1 MRPLARKQPLKT
13 QRGLRGLGSAPVRS
27 EKPVPEQPVRASK
40 KRRDT
45 RRMEEEEEE
54 EEQVMEQE
62 TDPEQMSSEEEC
74 EPEVPKVDPK
84 EKVRSLKRERE
95 NLRGKYAPETMD
107 ELRPDAKLYVAIK
120 ERYETLIKNLWESQ
134 GKLDEFQFSD
144 EEKKILNDR
153 CKLWLE
159 YFISTAAFRKEN
171 VNLFEYMDSFCDTQ
185 EFIRTKD
192 DNDDN

>member
-1 MRPLARKQPLKT
+1 M
-13 QRGLRGLGSAPVRS
+13 GGVPVRS
-27 EKPVPEQPVRASK
+27 EKPVPEVQPVRPTK

-45 RRMEEEEEE
+45 RRMEEEEDD
-54 EEQVMEQE
+54 EQVTDQE
-62 TDPEQMSSEEEC
+62 IDPEQMSSEEEY
-74 EPEVPKVDPK
+74 EQEVPKADPK
-84 EKVRSLKRERE
+84 EKVRTLECERK
-95 NLRGKYAPETMD
+95 NLRGKYAPETME

-134 GKLDEFQFSD
+134 GKLDEFHFSA

-192 DNDDN
+192 DDIDN